1 MQTFVEG
8 TLGGSLMIDAQGQV
22 TVFFC
27 ERYVMGCP
35 CQVRLGAALDDLLA
49 LRPGEHLHR
58 IIAGIDDIHAGLSS
72 AASQQDSWAV
82 MLYFVSTYHHATN
95 VAIISQEALCEAALS
110 LRMPV
115 GA

>member
-1 MQTFVEG
+1 MQTIIEG
-8 TLGGSLMIDAQGQV
+8 ALGGSLMIDAQGQV

-35 CQVRLGAALDDLLA
+35 CQVKLGAVLDDLLA
-49 LRPGEHLHR
+49 LQPGEHLRR
-58 IIAGIDDIHAGLSS
+58 ILPGIDDIHAGLSHRD
-72 AASQQDSWAV
+72 AGTV

-95 VAIISQEALCEAALS
+95 VAILSQEALCQAALS

-115 GA
+115 SA